1 MKTNTFFRSALAALL
16 MLSATATASAY
27 DFEVDG
33 IYYSKNSD
41 GTSVYVTYKC
51 GSYDLYSGS
60 VTIPEKVTYSGTTYS
75 VTSIGWR
82 AFDNCSS
89 LTSVTIPNS
98 VTSIGSEAFYK
109 CSGLTSVTIGNS
121 VTSIGNSA
129 FKPCF
134 GRYRG
139 RRYCQYRGS

>member
-16 MLSATATASAY
+16 MLAATATASAY

-33 IYYSKNSD
+33 IYYGKNSD
-41 GTSVYVTYKC
+41 GTSVYVTYKG
-51 GSYDLYSGS
+51 GSYDSYPGS

-75 VTSIGWR
+75 VTSIGR
-82 AFDNCSS
+82 DAFYGCSS

-98 VTSIGSEAFYK
+98 VTSIGDYAFNN
-109 CSGLTSVTIGNS
+109 CSGLTSVTIPNS
-121 VTSIGNSA
+121 VTSIGDSA